1 MVKKLSKGFTLVEL
15 LLVVG
20 IIGTLTVAILMN
32 FNPLEQ
38 VRKGRDAQ
46 RKADLAALQ
55 RALEVYNNDN
65 NAYPTSTADY
75 KINIS
80 GWNWGSSW
88 VPYMQKTPKDPI
100 SAKTYRYVSV
110 SSGQGYR
117 IYASLERS
125 GKDPQAC
132 NSSGTACPNA
142 PSGVTC
148 GSLSDIC
155 NYGIASSNTDP

>member
-1 MVKKLSKGFTLVEL
+1 MASKSYKGFTLVEL

-20 IIGTLTVAILMN
+20 ILGTLTVAILMN

-46 RKADLAALQ
+46 RKADLATLQ
-55 RALEVYNNDN
+55 RALEIYHNDN
-65 NAYPTSTADY
+65 NAYPGSTADY
-75 KINIS
+75 KISIS
-80 GWNWGSSW
+80 GWNWGGSW
-88 VPYMQKTPKDPI
+88 SPYMQKTPKDPI

-110 SSGQGYR
+110 SNGQGYR
-117 IYASLERS
+117 VYANLERG

-132 NSSGTACPNA
+132 SSGTACPNV

-148 GSLSDIC
+148 GSSSDIC
-155 NYGIASSNTDP
+155 NYGVTSSNTDP